1 MFHWELLKK
10 TALLGTERHPLATE
24 ALPASIQEILAKS
37 NKNDAEGYF
46 LKAAALL
53 YNYNRAGQNPSKI
66 TLPNLALED
75 AETSTFCPPKTV
87 ALWKKVLD
95 LSPAN
100 TYLLELLLQNCHQ
113 KNWVLTDDL
122 LVNALSNTPKQLLPR
137 LHLLLGVR
145 GKWLAQFNE
154 TWQITDVSMSIT
166 QWEEG
171 KSTERKAFL
180 SELRRQNP
188 AEALSL
194 LAQAWPNES
203 AKDRK
208 SLLST
213 LKVGLSANDE
223 PFLEQIHEEL
233 TKNLISP
240 KPVTLEA
247 IHLINELR
255 LSIQGSPFGKEVA
268 EQIAKYI
275 TKKKGLL
282 SAIGFSSAN
291 YQLQLP
297 DSEVDFWNGNEMN
310 QRFGFDKLSSQ
321 KGVSDAE
328 YWLQSL
334 LRWLHP
340 SHLITFFEGNLSRLV
355 DFFVNTQSKNS
366 AAYLYAFSE
375 AMVYASPDE
384 IKAFLKVT
392 AHLEVKKADLLK
404 RLSWPDQEELLLNH
418 FQLSFALVKAITTED
433 PPQNWSLQFSKKAL
447 ISLVKE
453 LDGSN
458 YYYVFS
464 DRNFLNQLG
473 RKLHVSAKNL
483 LYSLQNEL
491 SQDWQRN
498 YWNTQFADILFKQL
512 EIKEEIEQITA
523 Q

>member
-24 ALPASIQEILAKS
+24 ALPASIQEILSKS

-46 LKAAALL
+46 LKAAAVL
-53 YNYNRAGQNPSKI
+53 YNYSRAGQNPAKI

-75 AETSTFCPPKTV
+75 AETSPFCPPNTV

-100 TYLLELLLQNCHQ
+100 PYLLELLLQNCHQ
-113 KNWVLTDDL
+113 KQWVLTDDL
-122 LVNALSNTPKQLLPR
+122 LVNALNNTPKQLLPQ
-137 LHLLLGVR
+137 LYLLLGVR
-145 GKWLAQFNE
+145 GKWLTQFNE
-154 TWQITDVSMSIT
+154 SWQITDASLNIT

-171 KSTERKAFL
+171 KITDRKAYL
-180 SELRRQNP
+180 SEIRHQNP
-188 AEALSL
+188 AQALSL
-194 LAQAWPNES
+194 LAQAWPSES

-208 SLLST
+208 SLLSS
-213 LKVGLSANDE
+213 LKICLSVNDE
-223 PFLEQIHEEL
+223 PFLEQIHGEL
-233 TKNLISP
+233 TKNQTSP
-240 KPVTLEA
+240 KPVTLET

-255 LSIQGSPFGKEVA
+255 LSIQGSRFGKEVA
-268 EQIAKYI
+268 EQITKCF

-297 DSEVDFWNGNEMN
+297 ESETSFWNGDEMN
-310 QRFGFDKLSSQ
+310 RRFGFDKLSSQ
-321 KGVSDAE
+321 KGVSDSE

-355 DFFVNTQSKNS
+355 EFFVNTQSKN
-366 AAYLYAFSE
+366 ATAYLYAFSE
-375 AMVYASPDE
+375 AMAFASADE
-384 IKAFLKVT
+384 IKTFLKVT
-392 AHLEVKKADLLK
+392 AHLEVQKTSLLQQ
-404 RLSWPDQEELLLNH
+404 LPWPDQEELLLHH
-418 FQLSFALVKAITTED
+418 FQLSFALVKATTTEG
-433 PPQNWSLQFSKKAL
+433 PSQNWSSQFSKKAL
-447 ISLVKE
+447 FSLVKE
-453 LDGSN
+453 LNGSN

-473 RKLHVSAKNL
+473 RKLHVSSKDL
-483 LYSLQNEL
+483 LYSFQNEL
-491 SQDWQRN
+491 SKEWQRN
-498 YWNTQFADILFKQL
+498 YWNTHVADILFKQL

>member
-100 TYLLELLLQNCHQ
+100 PYLLELLLQNCHQ

-122 LVNALSNTPKQLLPR
+122 LVNALSNTPKQLLPQ

-171 KSTERKAFL
+171 KPTERKAFL

-233 TKNLISP
+233 TKNLTSP

-268 EQIAKYI
+268 EQIAKCI

-297 DSEVDFWNGNEMN
+297 DYEMDFWNGNEMN

-340 SHLITFFEGNLSRLV
+340 SHLIKFFEGNLSRLV
-355 DFFVNTQSKNS
+355 DFFVNTQSKNA

-392 AHLEVKKADLLK
+392 AHLEVKKADLLQ
-404 RLSWPDQEELLLNH
+404 RLPWPDQEELLLHH

>member
-10 TALLGTERHPLATE
+10 TALLGTERHPLATQ

-75 AETSTFCPPKTV
+75 TETSNFCPPKTV

-100 TYLLELLLQNCHQ
+100 PYLLELLLQNCHQ

-154 TWQITDVSMSIT
+154 AWQITDVSMSIT

-171 KSTERKAFL
+171 KSTERKTFL

-233 TKNLISP
+233 TKNLTTL
-240 KPVTLEA
+240 KPVTLET

-255 LSIQGSPFGKEVA
+255 LSIQGSRFGKEVA
-268 EQIAKYI
+268 EQIAKCI

-355 DFFVNTQSKNS
+355 EFFVNTQSKNS

-375 AMVYASPDE
+375 AMAYAPPDE
-384 IKAFLKVT
+384 IKTFLKVT
-392 AHLEVKKADLLK
+392 AHLEVKKTDLLQ

-473 RKLHVSAKNL
+473 RKLHVSSKNL

-498 YWNTQFADILFKQL
+498 YWNTHVADILFKQL